1 MAYDRSV
8 RKKIERADS
17 PESTEAAYRYL
28 MRVFRRQG
36 LKPDE
41 FKPRSVARLLG
52 EEKEAYLAAIDLFN
66 KETFS
71 PGGLTQVERETVC
84 DTVLRLTTDIKL
96 LRAARKQLR
105 DEEKNTTEV
114 PHGKQKHP
122 DPERDQES
130 HRR

>member
-1 MAYDRSV
+1 MVYDRSI

-17 PESTEAAYRYL
+17 PEATEAAYRYL

-41 FKPRSVARLLG
+41 GKPRAVARLLG
-52 EEKEAYLAAIDLFN
+52 EEKDTYLAAIDLFN

-71 PGGLTQVERETVC
+71 AEGLSRAERETVC
-84 DTVLRLTTDIKL
+84 DTVLALTSDIKL

-105 DEEKNTTEV
+105 EETKNTMEV

>member
-1 MAYDRSV
+1 MVYERSV

-17 PESTEAAYRYL
+17 PEATSLAFRYM

-41 FKPRSVARLLG
+41 FRPRTVARLLG
-52 EEKEAYLAAIDLFN
+52 EEKEAYLGAIDLFN

-71 PGGLTQVERETVC
+71 EGGLTPSERETVC
-84 DTVLRLTTDIKL
+84 DTVLRLTSDIKL

-105 DEEKNTTEV
+105 DETRNTTEV
-114 PHGKQKHP
+114 PHGK
-122 DPERDQES
+122 
-130 HRR
+130 